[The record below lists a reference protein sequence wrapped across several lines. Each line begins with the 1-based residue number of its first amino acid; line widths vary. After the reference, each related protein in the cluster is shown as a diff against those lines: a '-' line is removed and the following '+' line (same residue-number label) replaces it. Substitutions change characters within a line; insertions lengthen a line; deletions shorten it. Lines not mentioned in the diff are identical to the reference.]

1 MAVQNIICRGPLVA
15 MSLRL
20 QDFMKYVNHRFAV
33 VFFLHLPVLI
43 GLIVTPDQAA
53 SDHAKVGTYA
63 SYRWNNSPPVV
74 PGDTNP
80 STLLAQSEFP
90 VLSEDPLGEDQKP
103 DTKKETVEP
112 VTNKLPIWGQKV
124 REMGFDLPLPFGAG
138 ANFVLMDQGIDIRN
152 VKVGIGDPI
161 FEIDDFDLSDARA
174 HDTAITMRLD
184 MWLLPFA
191 NIYGIF
197 GYINGETE
205 LDLDIGSITSNLPI
219 PGLPPIFEP
228 GKTIQLNIDYNGT
241 TYGGGMTLAGG
252 YKDFFA
258 SVDGNY
264 TYSNIDIVDGDITTW
279 TISPRLGMLVDSPA
293 IKGSLAFWVGA
304 MYMKYKQTITD
315 DINLNELDPRLPSV
329 KIDFKLDVKND
340 EPWNFIFG
348 GQWEITK
355 RWQVMAEGGVG
366 ERKQLILG
374 AFFRF

>member
-1 MAVQNIICRGPLVA
+1 

-20 QDFMKYVNHRFAV
+20 QGFMKYLNHRFAV
-33 VFFLHLPVLI
+33 AFFLCLSVLI
-43 GLIVTPDQAA
+43 GLVVTPGQAA
-53 SDHAKVGTYA
+53 SDHAEVGTYA
-63 SYRWNNSPPVV
+63 SYRWNNSSPVV

-80 STLLAQSEFP
+80 AILLADSEIP
-90 VLSEDPLGEDQKP
+90 VLNEDPLGEDQKP

-112 VTNKLPIWGQKV
+112 VTHKLPIWGQKV

-138 ANFVLMDQGIDIRN
+138 ANLVLMDQGLDIRN
-152 VKVGIGDPI
+152 VKIGIGDPT
-161 FEIDDFDLSDARA
+161 FEIEDFGLSDARA
-174 HDTAITMRLD
+174 HDTAITVRLD

-197 GYINGETE
+197 GFINGESE
-205 LDLDIGSITSNLPI
+205 LDLDVSRISAILPI

-228 GKTIQLNIDYNGT
+228 GKTIDLNVHYKGT

-264 TYSNIDIVDGDITTW
+264 TYSNIDLTDGDITTL
-279 TISPRLGMLVDSPA
+279 TISPRVGLLVDSPE

-315 DINLNELDPRLPSV
+315 DISLNELDPRLPSV
-329 KIDFKLDVKND
+329 KINYKLDVKND

-355 RWQVMAEGGVG
+355 RWQVTAEGGVG
-366 ERKQLILG
+366 DRKQLILG

>member
-1 MAVQNIICRGPLVA
+1 VA
-15 MSLRL
+15 TSLRH
-20 QDFMKYVNHRFAV
+20 QGFMKYVNHRFAV
-33 VFFLHLPVLI
+33 VLFLHLPVLI
-43 GLIVTPDQAA
+43 GLFMTPG
-53 SDHAKVGTYA
+53 HAGSEHAEVGTYA
-63 SYRWNNSPPVV
+63 AYLGGNSPPVV
-74 PGDTNP
+74 SGDINP

-90 VLSEDPLGEDQKP
+90 VLNKDPLGEDQKP

-112 VTNKLPIWGQKV
+112 VTYKLPIWGQKA
-124 REMGFDLPLPFGAG
+124 REMGYDLPLPFGAG
-138 ANFVLMDQGIDIRN
+138 ANLVLMDQGLDIRN
-152 VKVGIGDPI
+152 VKIGIGDPI
-161 FEIDDFDLSDARA
+161 FEIEDFGLSDARA
-174 HDTAITMRLD
+174 HDTAITVRLD

-197 GYINGETE
+197 GSINGQSE
-205 LDLDIGSITSNLPI
+205 LDLDINKIASNIPI

-228 GKTIQLNIDYNGT
+228 GKTVDLNIDYNGT

-264 TYSNIDIVDGDITTW
+264 TYSDIDLVDGDIKTW
-279 TISPRLGMLVDSPA
+279 TISPRLGLLVDSPEV
-293 IKGSLAFWVGA
+293 KGSLAFWVGA
-304 MYMKYKQTITD
+304 MYMKYKQTVTD
-315 DINLNELDPRLPSV
+315 DINLREFDPRLPPV
-329 KIDFKLDVKND
+329 QINYELDVKND

-366 ERKQLILG
+366 DRKQLILG

>member
-1 MAVQNIICRGPLVA
+1 MG
-15 MSLRL
+15 MSLIF
-20 QDFMKYVNHRFAV
+20 QDFMKYMSHRFAV
-33 VFFLHLPVLI
+33 VLFLHLAVLI
-43 GLIVTPDQAA
+43 GLVVTPGQAA
-53 SDHAKVGTYA
+53 SDHSEVGTYA
-63 SYRWNNSPPVV
+63 SYRWNDSSPVV

-80 STLLAQSEFP
+80 STLLAQSEYP
-90 VLSEDPLGEDQKP
+90 ILSEDPLGEDQKP
-103 DTKKETVEP
+103 DKKKETVEP
-112 VTNKLPIWGQKV
+112 VTRKLPIWGQKV
-124 REMGFDLPLPFGAG
+124 REMGYDLPLPFGVG
-138 ANFVLMDQGIDIRN
+138 ANLVLMDQGIDISN
-152 VKVGIGDPI
+152 VKVGIGDPS
-161 FEIDDFDLSDARA
+161 FEIKDFGLSDARA
-174 HDTAITMRLD
+174 RDTAITMRLD

-197 GYINGETE
+197 GSINGESE
-205 LDLDIGSITSNLPI
+205 LDLDINKITSNLPI
-219 PGLPPIFEP
+219 PGLPPIVEP
-228 GKTIQLNIDYNGT
+228 GKTINLNIHYKGT

-264 TYSNIDIVDGDITTW
+264 TYSDIDIVDGDITTL
-279 TISPRLGMLVDSPA
+279 TISPRVGLLVDSPA

-329 KIDFKLDVKND
+329 QLDFKLDVKND
-340 EPWNFIFG
+340 EPWNFLFG

-355 RWQVMAEGGVG
+355 RWQIMAEGGVG

>member
-1 MAVQNIICRGPLVA
+1 MG

-20 QDFMKYVNHRFAV
+20 KCFLKYVNPRFV
-33 VFFLHLPVLI
+33 VAFFLHLPIMI
-43 GLIVTPDQAA
+43 GLVVAPGQAS
-53 SDHAKVGTYA
+53 SDRAEVGNYA
-63 SYRWNNSPPVV
+63 SYRWSNSTPVGS
-74 PGDTNP
+74 GDTYP
-80 STLLAQSEFP
+80 WTLLAQSDFP

-112 VTNKLPIWGQKV
+112 VTHKLPIWGQKV
-124 REMGFDLPLPFGAG
+124 RDMGYDLPLPFGTG
-138 ANFVLMDQGIDIRN
+138 ANLTLMNQGIDIRN

-161 FEIDDFDLSDARA
+161 FEVSDLDLSDARA
-174 HDTAITMRLD
+174 HDAAITMRLD
-184 MWLLPFA
+184 TWLLPFV

-205 LDLDIGSITSNLPI
+205 LDLDIGSITGSLPI

-228 GKTIQLNIDYNGT
+228 GTTIDLNIDYNGT
-241 TYGGGMTLAGG
+241 TFGGGMTLAGG

-264 TYSNIDIVDGDITTW
+264 TYSNIDIVDGDISTW
-279 TISPRLGMLVDSPA
+279 TISPRLGLMADSPA
-293 IKGSLAFWVGA
+293 IKGSLAFWIGA

-315 DINLNELDPRLPSV
+315 DINLKELDSRLPSLE
-329 KIDFKLDVKND
+329 IDFKLDVKND
-340 EPWNFIFG
+340 QPWNFLFG

-355 RWQVMAEGGVG
+355 RWQLMAEGGVG
-366 ERKQLILG
+366 ERRQLILG

>member
-1 MAVQNIICRGPLVA
+1 MG
-15 MSLRL
+15 MSIRL
-20 QDFMKYVNHRFAV
+20 QGFMKYVNHRFAV
-33 VFFLHLPVLI
+33 VFFLQVVALM
-43 GLIVTPDQAA
+43 GLAMTSGQAA
-53 SDHAKVGTYA
+53 ADNANGGESN
-63 SYRWNNSPPVV
+63 SYRLIKRPAVV
-74 PGDTNP
+74 SDYPELFLSNYDPGI
-80 STLLAQSEFP
+80 LLAQSEYP
-90 VLSEDPLGEDQKP
+90 VLDEDPLSDGEKP
-103 DTKKETVEP
+103 AEEKTAIEP
-112 VTNKLPIWGQKV
+112 VTRKIPIWGEKI
-124 REMGFDLPLPFGAG
+124 REMGYELPLPFGAG
-138 ANFVLMDQGIDIRN
+138 ANLVLMDQGLDISN

-161 FEIDDFDLSDARA
+161 FEISDFGLSDARA
-174 HDTAITMRLD
+174 HDAAITVRLD

-197 GYINGETE
+197 GSINGQSE
-205 LDLDIGSITSNLPI
+205 LDLDIGSITGSLPI

-228 GKTIQLNIDYNGT
+228 GKTIDLNIDYKGT
-241 TYGGGMTLAGG
+241 TFGGGMTLAGG

-264 TYSNIDIVDGDITTW
+264 TYSNVDLVDGDITTL
-279 TISPRLGMLVDSPA
+279 TISPRVGLLVDSPA

-304 MYMKYKQTITD
+304 MYMKYKQTVTD

-329 KIDFKLDVKND
+329 KINYKLDVKND

-366 ERKQLILG
+366 DRKQLILG

>member
-1 MAVQNIICRGPLVA
+1 

-20 QDFMKYVNHRFAV
+20 KGFMKYVNHRFAGV
-33 VFFLHLPVLI
+33 LFLHLAALI
-43 GLIVTPDQAA
+43 GLVGTPGQAA
-53 SDHAKVGTYA
+53 SDHAEVGTYA
-63 SYRWNNSPPVV
+63 SNLGDNSPPV
-74 PGDTNP
+74 GAGETNP
-80 STLLAQSEFP
+80 STLLAQSEYP
-90 VLSEDPLGEDQKP
+90 VLSEDPLGGDQKP
-103 DTKKETVEP
+103 DTKKETVKP

-124 REMGFDLPLPFGAG
+124 RDMGFDLPLPFGAG

-152 VKVGIGDPI
+152 VKVGIGDPT
-161 FEIDDFDLSDARA
+161 FEIDDLGLSDARA
-174 HDTAITMRLD
+174 RDTAITMRLD

-197 GYINGETE
+197 GYIDGESE
-205 LDLDIGSITSNLPI
+205 LDLDISKITSNLPI
-219 PGLPPIFEP
+219 PGLPSVSEP
-228 GKTIQLNIDYNGT
+228 GKTIDLNIHYNGT

-264 TYSNIDIVDGDITTW
+264 TYSDIDIVDGDITTL
-279 TISPRLGMLVDSPA
+279 TISPRVGLLVDSPA

-329 KIDFKLDVKND
+329 QLDFKLDVKND
-340 EPWNFIFG
+340 EPWNFLFG

-366 ERKQLILG
+366 DRKQLILG

>member
-1 MAVQNIICRGPLVA
+1 
-15 MSLRL
+15 
-20 QDFMKYVNHRFAV
+20 MKFGNHRFVA
-33 VFFLHLPVLI
+33 VFFLYLPVLI
-43 GLIVTPDQAA
+43 GLVVIPGQAA
-53 SDHAKVGTYA
+53 SDHTEIDTYA
-63 SYRWNNSPPVV
+63 LYRWSHSPPV
-74 PGDTNP
+74 PAGGINP
-80 STLLAQSEFP
+80 SILLAQSEYP
-90 VLSEDPLGEDQKP
+90 TLSEDPLGEDQKP

-112 VTNKLPIWGQKV
+112 VTRKLPIWGQKV

-161 FEIDDFDLSDARA
+161 FEIEDLDLSDARA

-197 GYINGETE
+197 GYISGETE
-205 LDLDIGSITSNLPI
+205 LDLDIGEIANNLPI

-228 GKTIQLNIDYNGT
+228 GKTVDSNIHYNGT
-241 TYGGGMTLAGG
+241 TYGGGMTLGVG

-264 TYSNIDIVDGDITTW
+264 TYSDIDLVDGDVTTL
-279 TISPRLGMLVDSPA
+279 TISPRVGLLVDSPA
-293 IKGSLAFWVGA
+293 VKGSLAFWVGA
-304 MYMKYKQTITD
+304 MYMKYKQTVTD
-315 DINLNELDPRLPSV
+315 DINLNEFDPRLPSV
-329 KIDFKLDVKND
+329 QINFELDVKND

-348 GQWEITK
+348 GQWELTK
-355 RWQVMAEGGVG
+355 RWQFMAEGGIG
-366 ERKQLILG
+366 DRKQLILS

>member
-1 MAVQNIICRGPLVA
+1 MAVQNIICRGPLVV
-15 MSLRL
+15 MSLRFKG
-20 QDFMKYVNHRFAV
+20 FMKYVNHRFAGV
-33 VFFLHLPVLI
+33 LFLHLAVLI
-43 GLIVTPDQAA
+43 GLVVTPGQAA
-53 SDHAKVGTYA
+53 SDHTEVGTYA
-63 SYRWNNSPPVV
+63 SSRWNNSPPVL
-74 PGDTNP
+74 PGDINP
-80 STLLAQSEFP
+80 STWLAQSEYP
-90 VLSEDPLGEDQKP
+90 TLSEDPLGEDQKP

-112 VTNKLPIWGQKV
+112 VTRKLPIWGQKV

-161 FEIDDFDLSDARA
+161 FEIDDLGLSDARA

-205 LDLDIGSITSNLPI
+205 LDLDINKIASNLPI

-228 GKTIQLNIDYNGT
+228 GKTVDSNIHYNGT
-241 TYGGGMTLAGG
+241 TYGGGMTLGGG

-264 TYSNIDIVDGDITTW
+264 TYSDIDLVDGDITTL
-279 TISPRLGMLVDSPA
+279 TISPRVGLLIDSPA

-304 MYMKYKQTITD
+304 MYMKYKQTVTD
-315 DINLNELDPRLPSV
+315 DINLNEFDPRLPSV
-329 KIDFKLDVKND
+329 QINFKLDVKND

-355 RWQVMAEGGVG
+355 RWQVMAEGGLG
-366 ERKQLILG
+366 DRKQLILG
-374 AFFRF
+374 AFIRF

>member
-1 MAVQNIICRGPLVA
+1 
-15 MSLRL
+15 MSLQL
-20 QDFMKYVNHRFAV
+20 KTFMKFGNHRFVA
-33 VFFLHLPVLI
+33 VFFLYLPVLI
-43 GLIVTPDQAA
+43 GLVVIPGQAA
-53 SDHAKVGTYA
+53 SDHTEIDTYA
-63 SYRWNNSPPVV
+63 LYRWSHSPPV
-74 PGDTNP
+74 PAGGINP
-80 STLLAQSEFP
+80 SILLAQSEYP
-90 VLSEDPLGEDQKP
+90 TLSEDPRGEDQKP

-112 VTNKLPIWGQKV
+112 VTRKLPIWGQKV

-161 FEIDDFDLSDARA
+161 FEIEDLDLSDARA

-197 GYINGETE
+197 GYISGETE
-205 LDLDIGSITSNLPI
+205 LDLDIGEIANNLPI

-228 GKTIQLNIDYNGT
+228 GKTVDSNIHYNGT
-241 TYGGGMTLAGG
+241 TYGGGMTLGVG

-264 TYSNIDIVDGDITTW
+264 TYSDIDLVDGDVTTL
-279 TISPRLGMLVDSPA
+279 TISPRVGLLVDSPA
-293 IKGSLAFWVGA
+293 VKGSLAFWVGA
-304 MYMKYKQTITD
+304 MYMKYKQTVTD
-315 DINLNELDPRLPSV
+315 DINLNEFDPRLPSV
-329 KIDFKLDVKND
+329 QINFELDVKND

-348 GQWEITK
+348 GQWELTK
-355 RWQVMAEGGVG
+355 RWQFTAEGGIG
-366 ERKQLILG
+366 DRKQLILS